1 MAASYSDSRSVF
13 DARVDAC
20 GLPADDAT
28 KVKASVSSLRQLAFI
43 SSFTPGQADEAPLM
57 ESLKQMLGRGTRAF
71 QTRGLSQRG
80 APLEP

>member
-28 KVKASVSSLRQLAFI
+28 KVKTSVSSLRQLAFI
-43 SSFTPGQADEAPLM
+43 SSFTPG
-57 ESLKQMLGRGTRAF
+57 R
-71 QTRGLSQRG
+71 QTRRRSWSH
-80 APLEP
+80 